1 MYINYVRRVRM
12 KIHKILDI
20 YNRALNQHLYS
31 MVRTR
36 RLYYFAC
43 STARRFS
50 SMSIVSMSLCNE
62 TEVLL
67 CRHCNEGCGTQ
78 YSPCAVCGVTIL
90 VHLRAGLVLPLLA
103 HLRSITQCYRVL
115 LKSADSAPAPR
126 GTGSPAG
133 SVRSCEET
141 SGTETKN
148 M

>member
-1 MYINYVRRVRM
+1 M

-20 YNRALNQHLYS
+20 YHRALNQHLYS

-67 CRHCNEGCGTQ
+67 CRQCNEGCGTQ

-103 HLRSITQCYRVL
+103 HLRSITQCHRVL
-115 LKSADSAPAPR
+115 LSQRTAHLLHAVQEVQLAQ
-126 GTGSPAG
+126 
-133 SVRSCEET
+133 
-141 SGTETKN
+141 SGAVKKPPELKQKICKYLGDFN
-148 M
+148 AL